1 MRLIPG
7 NGGDGKQEVIASK
20 GLLTRKNSDGNDEG
34 PSSTGF
40 RVGRIEGSPGF
51 NGIVSSRVVEIRET
65 GKRRPEK
72 VETIATPP
80 VETMAEVKPPLLETD
95 VTALRGESSVF
106 NFISAV
112 DVVEKMVSE
121 R

>member
-1 MRLIPG
+1 MELIPG
-7 NGGDGKQEVIASK
+7 SDRGSKKEVIASK
-20 GLLTRKNSDGNDEG
+20 SLLTRKNSDGNDEG

-40 RVGRIEGSPGF
+40 RIGRIEGSPGF
-51 NGIVSSRVVEIRET
+51 NGVVGSRMVKISETRKKGPVE
-65 GKRRPEK
+65 
-72 VETIATPP
+72 VETIAAPP

-95 VTALRGESSVF
+95 VTALGGERSVF